1 MGSHVSLGRHRRNC
15 TICRHPRRDEIE
27 HDFVGWRSP
36 AIIVEE
42 FGLADRSS
50 IYRHAHAFDLLAKR
64 QRNIRAALERIIEQ
78 ADQVEVTAAVIVAA
92 VQAYSKINAAGQW
105 VERAETTNLN
115 DLFDRMTFDELEG
128 YAREGTLPEWFLTAT
143 GRDS

>member
-1 MGSHVSLGRHRRNC
+1 MGGQVSLGRHQRNC

-27 HDFVGWRSP
+27 HDFVSWRSP
-36 AIIVEE
+36 ASIAKE

-50 IYRHAHAFDLLAKR
+50 IYRHANAFDLSAKR
-64 QRNIRAALERIIEQ
+64 QRNIRAALERIIEK
-78 ADQVEVTAAVIVAA
+78 ADEVEVTAAVIVAA

-115 DLFDRMTFDELEG
+115 DLFDRMTFDELES

>member
-1 MGSHVSLGRHRRNC
+1 MDNRANLGRHRRNC
-15 TICRHPRRDEIE
+15 TICRHPRRHEIE

-36 AIIVEE
+36 ARIVED

-50 IYRHAHAFDLLAKR
+50 IYRHANAFDLFAKR
-64 QRNIRAALERIIEQ
+64 KRNIRAALEKIIEQ
-78 ADQVEVTAAVIVAA
+78 ADQVEVTAAAVVAA

-115 DLFDRMTFDELEG
+115 DLFDRMTFDELES

>member
-1 MGSHVSLGRHRRNC
+1 MGSQVSIGRHQRNC

-27 HDFVGWRSP
+27 HHFVGWRSP
-36 AIIVEE
+36 ASIAGE

-50 IYRHAHAFDLLAKR
+50 IYRHANAFDLSAKR
-64 QRNIRAALERIIEQ
+64 QRNIRAALERIIEK
-78 ADQVEVTAAVIVAA
+78 ADEVEVTAAVIVAA

-115 DLFDRMTFDELEG
+115 DLFDRMTFDELES